1 MQNCTEG
8 CMFARTCYLFIIFKV
23 VAGTV
28 GLILQIDINMK
39 DLIHGG
45 LSGTIS
51 SHGGPWNTK
60 F

>member
-51 SHGGPWNTK
+51 SHGGP
-60 F
+60 